1 MARAIFRASTRGADK
16 VAAQFTRAQRALQD
30 ELIKELRHIG
40 YLAHIEVQDTI
51 EDYGLVDT
59 EQLLDAVRAVPYYR
73 ARRPQVTIQVD
84 KLRGHGGDDRDYL
97 NVTRFGHR
105 KAVITPRHES
115 VNPARAPAL
124 KVHVEGHRNP
134 AVFEYRSSVRGVGH
148 GGDYQPTD
156 WTIDPD
162 MSRRLDDIVDD
173 SAERLGRRIDAR
185 LLAGGAPTAGLRR

>member
-1 MARAIFRASTRGADK
+1 VARQARSVFRASTTGAGK
-16 VAAQFTRAQRALQD
+16 VAANFDRARRDLQD

-40 YLAHIEVQDTI
+40 LLAQLEVQETV
-51 EDYGLVDT
+51 EDYGLIDT
-59 EQLLDAVRAVPYYR
+59 EQLLEAIRAVPYFR

-84 KLRGHGGDDRDYL
+84 RLRGHGGVDHDYL

-105 KAVITPRHES
+105 RSVITPRHQS
-115 VNPARAPAL
+115 VNPKHAPAL
-124 KVHVEGHRNP
+124 KVHVAGHRSP

-162 MSRRLDDIVDD
+162 MRRRLDDIVDD
-173 SAERLGRRIDAR
+173 SATRLGRRIDAK
-185 LLAGGAPTAGLRR
+185 LLRP